1 MNIIVVRTG
10 GFAALRRTWRV
21 ELGAESR
28 SALEEWLRI
37 LDACPWREARDLD
50 GDGVPDRF
58 VFVITVESPPDA
70 LAAVVDTDDSE
81 LRATLPET
89 RVVGP
94 WRQLI
99 NRVQSTDRVDL

>member
-1 MNIIVVRTG
+1 MNITVVRTG
-10 GFAALRRTWRV
+10 GFAGLRRIWRV
-21 ELGAESR
+21 EIDTASE
-28 SALEEWLRI
+28 SALDEWSQI
-37 LDACPWREARDLD
+37 LDACPWNEAIDLD

-70 LAAVVDTDDSE
+70 SAAASDAVDSE

-94 WRQLI
+94 WKQLV
-99 NRVQSTDRVDL
+99 NRVQSDDRADI